1 MTVKQISV
9 FLENKAGCL
18 AAFTKVLREHQIDMR
33 ALSIAETPDFGIL
46 RIIVN
51 DTYKAA
57 CVLKEAEYIFSI
69 TPVLAVEVP
78 DEAGSLY
85 QIVQI
90 LGDNK
95 MFNSMLFDNG
105 DSKIIRK
112 LAYSKIL
119 TDYLGL
125 RFEDYIDQNRFDIF
139 KEKIKYKTFDYYFQ
153 QEAAHPSMFVT
164 NIYFFKDK
172 FIKALVDLLYPS
184 EKELVKQR
192 FQKFFAEQKGGYPL
206 YNGNYFTISYK
217 AFKQY
222 SCSVGV

>member
-33 ALSIAETPDFGIL
+33 APSIAETPDFGIL

-95 MFNSMLFDNG
+95 NNLEYTYAFITRKKGQAFMIFRVEDN
-105 DSKIIRK
+105 DR
-112 LAYSKIL
+112 A
-119 TDYLGL
+119 
-125 RFEDYIDQNRFDIF
+125 IDVL
-139 KEKIKYKTFDYYFQ
+139 EKNGIHIVS
-153 QEAAHPSMFVT
+153 QE
-164 NIYFFKDK
+164 
-172 FIKALVDLLYPS
+172 
-184 EKELVKQR
+184 ELD
-192 FQKFFAEQKGGYPL
+192 EL
-206 YNGNYFTISYK
+206 
-217 AFKQY
+217 
-222 SCSVGV
+222 